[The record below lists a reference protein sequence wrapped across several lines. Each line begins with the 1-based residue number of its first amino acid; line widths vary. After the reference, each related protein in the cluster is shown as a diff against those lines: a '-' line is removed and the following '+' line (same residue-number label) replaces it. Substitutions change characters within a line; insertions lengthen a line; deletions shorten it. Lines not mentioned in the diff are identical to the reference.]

1 MAARWQQLMVH
12 SLEQLQRR
20 LSQRV
25 DTTDRGEILPE
36 TKAALQ
42 QMDAGQRLKQLV
54 HALQKERVIAAAVVE
69 TNPDDCDGSAG
80 AVKTDSG
87 WVLAGFTSA
96 AALARW
102 DSTARPVP
110 VSGPQ
115 RALLACAQYGSRLII
130 NPTPTGSAPENAAAP
145 ARESAASAPLSTDPS
160 MGANHATSADSTG
173 TPAVRLP
180 RPAVIA
186 LAHGDVW
193 LPPWEDDELR
203 NALQTRVGAQAQVR
217 LRPSGGQ
224 TQVIE
229 VGFTAQ
235 VGRAEV
241 VRVLNELAAEPRLRV
256 AAETVQFQPTVV
268 NVA

>member
-1 MAARWQQLMVH
+1 MAARWQQLMAH

-25 DTTDRGEILPE
+25 DTTDRGEVLPE

-42 QMDAGQRLKQLV
+42 QVDAGQRLKQLV
-54 HALQKERVIAAAVVE
+54 HAVQKERLIAAAVVE
-69 TNPDDCDGSAG
+69 ASPEGCDGGAG
-80 AVKTDSG
+80 AVKTESG

-96 AALARW
+96 DALARW

-110 VSGPQ
+110 VPGPQ
-115 RALLACAQYGSRLII
+115 HALLACAQYGSRLII
-130 NPTPTGSAPENAAAP
+130 DPTPADSTPAAGATAAQANASFPHTDSKTEDNHAAAP
-145 ARESAASAPLSTDPS
+145 ASEQ
-160 MGANHATSADSTG
+160 

-203 NALQTRVGAQAQVR
+203 NALQTRVGAQARVQ

-229 VGFTAQ
+229 VGFTAE
-235 VGRAEV
+235 VRRAQV